1 VGKEYIKTWHKKET
15 RTQSVA
21 TSRICFQKMARK
33 AFSQRNGYQQSK
45 RNEGGNYNMPQ
56 EYPYAQQEA
65 QLLAQISARRK
76 AYMQRYGKAEQQ
88 FTSTQGAPETG
99 VSPRDAKSEEEMVTG
114 IFR

>member
-1 VGKEYIKTWHKKET
+1 
-15 RTQSVA
+15 
-21 TSRICFQKMARK
+21 MARAPFPDSNQNAYPD
-33 AFSQRNGYQQSK
+33 AF
-45 RNEGGNYNMPQ
+45 E
-56 EYPYAQQEA
+56 AQEA